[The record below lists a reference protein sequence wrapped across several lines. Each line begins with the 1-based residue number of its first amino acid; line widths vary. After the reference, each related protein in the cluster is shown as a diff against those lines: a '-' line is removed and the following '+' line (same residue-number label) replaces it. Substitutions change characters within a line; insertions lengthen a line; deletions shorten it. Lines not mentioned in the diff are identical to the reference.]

1 MELLYKKAEIENIE
15 ALIDLKIKQDLYNC
29 NVEGRRLKNESL
41 ARKNIRKI
49 LLQELNKTIYF
60 FVAIDKDTNEVV
72 ACNGVVIHQMVPST
86 VSLNGKKAYITSVY
100 TEEGYRHKG
109 IQNILMKM
117 ILDLLEDF
125 KCRKIELDAINP
137 YAIKLYQK
145 FGFKKDEEKYILNN
159 N

>member
-29 NVEGRRLKNESL
+29 NVEGRILKNEDL
-41 ARKNIRKI
+41 ARQNIRKI
-49 LLQELNKTIYF
+49 LLRELNKTIHF

-72 ACNGVVIHQMVPST
+72 ACNGAVIHQMVPST
-86 VSLNGKKAYITSVY
+86 SSLNGKKAYITSVY
-100 TEEGYRHKG
+100 TDEKYRHKG
-109 IQNILMKM
+109 IQNILMQM
-117 ILDLLEDF
+117 ILDLLKDL

-145 FGFKKDEEKYILNN
+145 FGFKKDEGKYILNN
-159 N
+159 